1 MSYYLHEVPG
11 RLRVR
16 IPALRRNVEN
26 AQEIQGLLKSLSG
39 IISTSVNTM
48 TGSVTVNYDP
58 EFVSSVAILTLLSRE
73 GYIDVAEVLSSRN
86 QGKRAEGPIGEVG
99 KIVSKALL
107 GIALDRALQGT
118 PLSILTAFI

>member
-16 IPALRRNVEN
+16 IPALRRNARD
-26 AQEIQGLLKSLSG
+26 AQEIQRLLKSLSG

-73 GYIDVAEVLSSRN
+73 GYIDVAEVLPSR
-86 QGKRAEGPIGEVG
+86 QQVQRTEGSIGQVG
-99 KIVSKALL
+99 KVVSKALL